1 MSERITYAAD
11 VGVVENYNNKTS
23 VFFNK
28 KQNIIKNYIY
38 DIQIYSIPA
47 INFSEESK
55 L

>member
-11 VGVVENYNNKTS
+11 VGVVESYNNKTS

-28 KQNIIKNYIY
+28 KQNILKNYIY
-38 DIQIYSIPA
+38 DTMAYSIPA
-47 INFSEESK
+47 ISFSEELK